1 MDICLLLTTRVVA
14 EPSQL
19 FAQALVLWSVQHGV
33 VLAAVQRRPA
43 PGALDQG
50 RAVLRLDLARRVL
63 ALSDFPLSILR
74 FFVKVGE
81 LILQKRDSK

>member
-1 MDICLLLTTRVVA
+1 MLRAPRVVA
-14 EPSQL
+14 DPSQL
-19 FAQALVLWSVQHGV
+19 IAKALVLGPVQHGV
-33 VLAAVQRRPA
+33 VLAAVQRRSA

-74 FFVKVGE
+74 FLGKDGEVLLKVRRTYTG
-81 LILQKRDSK
+81 